1 MDEAGVGDE
10 EAVVKGT
17 EGAVDLSGTSGVK
30 DAAGIVGRDASTGHD
45 DDAAIGLKDELAK
58 QWDPGF
64 GSGCLSGGEET
75 RAAKGDDVFEG
86 LKGIAGMVESAVEG
100 DLHILGGID
109 ETAAKRDVDV
119 AIGGQCTDDYAI
131 NSELVSEANVAEHRF
146 GLSFV
151 IDKIA
156 FARTDEDV
164 EFQALDTTST
174 LDRFG
179 RGSKPVKLEGRA
191 EFDTLGTALSGCL
204 GACKVA
210 RTDFED
216 SHGAKIRIFGGNS
229 KFSAC
234 FLD

>member
-1 MDEAGVGDE
+1 MDLG
-10 EAVVKGT
+10 
-17 EGAVDLSGTSGVK
+17 GTSGVE
-30 DAAGIVGRDASTGHD
+30 DAASISGGDASTGHD
-45 DDAAIGLKDELAK
+45 DDASFGLKDELAK
-58 QWDPGF
+58 QGDAGF
-64 GSGCLSGGEET
+64 GRGGLSGGEDT

-119 AIGGQCTDDYAI
+119 AIGGQCTDNYAI
-131 NSELVSEANVAEHRF
+131 GTESVDKVDVAEHRF

-164 EFQALDTTST
+164 EFQALDTTSA

-179 RGSKPVKLEGRA
+179 RGSEPVKFEGRA